1 MAPLCNEAGHEA
13 GWRLPAFLTV
23 ATAAQLAFWTLATP
37 GPVVLG
43 GAERGPGAAVTSI
56 AWSVATLLAAALLT
70 APLLGRSLSDLGLG
84 WGRSGRG
91 LAWAAALALVA
102 IPALWWMADDPAL
115 AATYPWVGVD
125 WLAERPGR
133 FTLWAAG
140 YAAYYLAFEAFYRG
154 AVLHALVG
162 RLGPRSAN
170 VVQAMLA
177 TLIHVGKPLTETVA
191 AFPASLAF
199 GWLTLRFR
207 SIWPAFVLHL
217 VIGVTLDAAVVLRS
231 AP

>member
-1 MAPLCNEAGHEA
+1 MTASRHEA

-23 ATAAQLAFWTLATP
+23 ASAAQLAFWYLATP

-43 GAERGPGAAVTSI
+43 GAERGPGAAAGWI
-56 AWSVATLLAAALLT
+56 AWSVATLLTATLLA
-70 APLLGRSLSDLGLG
+70 APLLRRSLPDLGLG
-84 WGRSGRG
+84 WGRTGSG
-91 LAWAAALALVA
+91 LVWAAAGALVA
-102 IPALWWMADDPAL
+102 IPALWWMADDAAL
-115 AATYPWVGVD
+115 RATYPWVGAE
-125 WLAERPGR
+125 WLAGRPGR

-154 AVLHALVG
+154 ALLHALAG

-177 TLIHVGKPLTETVA
+177 TLIHVGKPLAETVA
-191 AFPASLAF
+191 AFPASLVF

-207 SIWPAFVLHL
+207 SIWPAAALHL
-217 VIGVTLDAAVVLRS
+217 VIGLTLDAAVVLRGAS
-231 AP
+231 